1 MANQPKDGG
10 VELGIVHQVDIDR
23 EMQAA
28 YLDYA
33 MSVIVARALPDA
45 RDGLKP
51 VHRRILYAMHDLGL
65 TYDKPYKKSAR
76 IVGEVLGK
84 YHPHGDVAV
93 YEAMARMAQD
103 FAMRHVLVDGQ
114 GNFGSVDGD
123 APAAMRY
130 TEARLAR
137 LAGEMLRDLE
147 KETVDFGPNFDGTLT
162 EPSVLPALLPNLL
175 VNGASGIAVGMAT
188 NIPPHNLGEIC
199 DALIYMIGRAGQ
211 WEEIGIGDLLKFIPG
226 PDFPTGGIVFRYSA
240 GEGEGGTDVIENAY
254 ATGRG
259 RFVVQAKAHVEEM
272 SRSRHRIVVTEL
284 PYMVN
289 KARLVERIAEL
300 VRDNRIE
307 GITDVR
313 DESDRT
319 GMRLVIELT
328 RTVEAADVL
337 AALFKLTPLRTI
349 FGVSMLALVEGE
361 PRTLSLKKA
370 LQHYL
375 EHRQEVVTR
384 RTTYE
389 LRLAKERA
397 HILEGL
403 LKALSFL
410 DEVIQIIRRSQTTD
424 TARANL
430 IKRFRF
436 SEAQANAILDLP
448 LKRLA
453 QLERKKLEEEYA
465 ETKKQIKYLEGLLAS
480 PQKILGVIAQELREL
495 KERYAEPRRTQIVDQ
510 PEGLLTARDLLP
522 NQAVWVSVGVKGR
535 VARRPAQP
543 DDGDA
548 LASAA
553 AGTPAAFLAANTQ
566 DDLLLITADGRATRL
581 PVHQIPEGE
590 GGPWD
595 DLTGLSRKDRVVA
608 ALALPPPAG
617 ERADYLVLAT
627 RRGKVKRIALAEA
640 EAALPATPVVI
651 GLDEGDEIAAATL
664 SAGDGAL
671 LLATRQGQAISFK
684 EDEVRPMGLAA
695 GGIGAL
701 RLGTGDEVVGCA
713 VVAPDRHLLLLT
725 QGGFAKRTPFAE
737 FPTQGR
743 HGRGVVAAKLSTLA
757 GGFVGIAPVGAHDW
771 AVLMLADG
779 RARAL
784 PVADIREMARPA
796 QGSRLAA
803 LAKGEVV
810 MGLAVVPGAAPAPE
824 MPPAAVKT
832 AKPKRETAAPKRES
846 LTEASSAPPTEAQ
859 PPKKPAAPIEEAPAK
874 PTTAAKIPAKART
887 KVKALPKRAATVPA
901 PPTAPKTR
909 AEPQPKPTE
918 SAPPAATRA
927 ASERA
932 ARPRHEPPPLKRGEA
947 KVLSRPGVKETPVE
961 EKQPKDAASLPAK
974 AGKAKTIP
982 LEEPDAE
989 KPAPSA
995 RRGQGK
1001 IIPKK
1006 P

>member
-1 MANQPKDGG
+1 MANQQKNDGI
-10 VELGIVHQVDIDR
+10 ELGTVHQVDIDR

-137 LAGEMLRDLE
+137 LAGEMLRDID
-147 KETVDFGPNFDGTLT
+147 KETVDFGPNFDGTLG
-162 EPSVLPALLPNLL
+162 EPLVLPALLPNLL

-188 NIPPHNLGEIC
+188 NIPPHNLAEVC
-199 DALIYMIGRAGQ
+199 DALVYMIGRAGQ
-211 WEEIGIGDLLKFIPG
+211 WEEIGIADLLKFIPG

-240 GEGEGGTDVIENAY
+240 GDGDGSADVIENAY
-254 ATGRG
+254 AVGRG
-259 RFVVQAKAHVEEM
+259 RFVVQAKAHIEEM

-284 PYMVN
+284 PYAVN
-289 KARLVERIAEL
+289 KARLIERIAEL

-328 RTVEAADVL
+328 RTVEAASVL
-337 AALFKLTPLRTI
+337 TALFKLTPLRTI

-375 EHRQEVVTR
+375 EHRQEIVTR
-384 RTTYE
+384 RTAYE

-403 LKALSFL
+403 LKALSAL
-410 DEVIQIIRRSQTTD
+410 DEVIQLIRRSQTTD
-424 TARANL
+424 TARTNL

-436 SEAQANAILDLP
+436 SEVQANAILDLP

-453 QLERKKLEEEYA
+453 QLERKKLEDEYA
-465 ETKKQIKYLEGLLAS
+465 EKKKQIKYLEGLLAS

-495 KERYAEPRRTQIVDQ
+495 KERYAEPRRTQIVDR
-510 PEGLLTARDLLP
+510 PEGILMARDLLP
-522 NQAVWVSVGVKGR
+522 DQAVWVSVGVKGR
-535 VARRPAQP
+535 VARQPAQP
-543 DDGDA
+543 GDERA
-548 LASAA
+548 LANAA
-553 AGTPAAFLAANTQ
+553 VGTPAAFLAANTQ
-566 DDLLLITADGRATRL
+566 DDLLLFTADGRAARL

-595 DLTGLSRKDRVVA
+595 DLTGLGRKDRVVA
-608 ALALPPPAG
+608 ALALPPATG
-617 ERADYLVLAT
+617 ERTGYLVLAT
-627 RRGKVKRIALAEA
+627 RQGKVKRIALAEA
-640 EAALPATPVVI
+640 ETALPATPVVI
-651 GLDEGDEIAAATL
+651 GLDQGDEVAAATL

-671 LLATRQGQAISFK
+671 LLATRQGQSISFK
-684 EDEVRPMGLAA
+684 EEEARPMGLAA

-701 RLGTGDEVVGCA
+701 RLGAGDEVIACT
-713 VVAPDRHLLLLT
+713 VVAPDLHLLAMT

-737 FPTQGR
+737 FPIQGR
-743 HGRGVVAAKLSTLA
+743 YGRGVAAAKLSNLA
-757 GGFVGIAPVGAHDW
+757 GGFVGVAPVRLHDW
-771 AVLMLADG
+771 AVLVLADG
-779 RARAL
+779 QTRVL
-784 PVADIREMARPA
+784 PAASIREMARA
-796 QGSRLAA
+796 TQGSRVAA
-803 LAKGEVV
+803 LGKGEVV
-810 MGLAVVPGAAPAPE
+810 MGCAVVPGAAPAPE
-824 MPPAAVKT
+824 AQPAPVEK
-832 AKPKRETAAPKRES
+832 AKPKKRAAAPK
-846 LTEASSAPPTEAQ
+846 
-859 PPKKPAAPIEEAPAK
+859 KEAPAK
-874 PTTAAKIPAKART
+874 ISPVPTAKAKLQKRAVAPTEKAPAKSAAAKVPAKGKAEA
-887 KVKALPKRAATVPA
+887 KALPKREATVPVPA
-901 PPTAPKTR
+901 TGPKARTKAQPQP
-909 AEPQPKPTE
+909 AEPAKPATARATKV
-918 SAPPAATRA
+918 APGQTAKP
-927 ASERA
+927 EQ
-932 ARPRHEPPPLKRGEA
+932 EPVTLKRGKA
-947 KVLSRPGVKETPVE
+947 KVIGRKPAAEQKTE
-961 EKQPKDAASLPAK
+961 DAAPIPAK
-974 AGKAKTIP
+974 PGKAKTIP
-982 LEEPDAE
+982 IEKPAAE
-989 KPAPSA
+989 KPAPLA
-995 RRGQGK
+995 RRGRSK
-1001 IIPKK
+1001 TIPKK

>member
-1 MANQPKDGG
+1 MANQPQGDGI
-10 VELGIVHQVDIDR
+10 ELGTVHQVDIDR

-65 TYDKPYKKSAR
+65 THDKPYKKSAR

-162 EPSVLPALLPNLL
+162 EPLVLPALLPNLL

-188 NIPPHNLGEIC
+188 NIPPHNLGEVC

-211 WEEIGIGDLLKFIPG
+211 WEEIGIGDLLRFIPG

-240 GEGEGGTDVIENAY
+240 GEGEGKTDVIENAY
-254 ATGRG
+254 AIGRG
-259 RFVVQAKAHVEEM
+259 RFVVQAKAHIEEM

-328 RTVEAADVL
+328 RTVAAADVL

-375 EHRQEVVTR
+375 EHRQEVVRR
-384 RTTYE
+384 RTAYE

-424 TARANL
+424 TARTNL

-453 QLERKKLEEEYA
+453 QLERKKLEDEYA
-465 ETKKQIKYLEGLLAS
+465 EKKKQIKYLESLLAS

-495 KERYAEPRRTQIVDQ
+495 KERYAEPRRTQIVDR

-522 NQAVWVSVGVKGR
+522 SQAVWVSVGVKGR

-543 DDGDA
+543 GDGDA

-553 AGTPAAFLAANTQ
+553 AGAPAAFLAANTQ
-566 DDLLLITADGRATRL
+566 DDLLLITADGRAARL

-595 DLTGLSRKDRVVA
+595 DLTGLGRKDRVIA

-617 ERADYLVLAT
+617 ERTGYLVLAT
-627 RRGKVKRIALAEA
+627 RQGKVKRIALAEV
-640 EAALPATPVVI
+640 EAALSATPAII
-651 GLDEGDEIAAATL
+651 GLDEGDEVVAAALGTG
-664 SAGDGAL
+664 SSIL

-701 RLGTGDEVVGCA
+701 RLGVSDEVIGCTI
-713 VVAPDRHLLLLT
+713 VAPDRHLLTLT
-725 QGGFAKRTPFAE
+725 QGGFAKRISFAE

-743 HGRGVVAAKLSTLA
+743 YGRGVAAAKLSNLA
-757 GGFVGIAPVGAHDW
+757 GGFVGVASVGAHDW

-779 RARAL
+779 QTRSL
-784 PVADIREMARPA
+784 PVVSIREMARSA
-796 QGSRLAA
+796 QGSRIATLT
-803 LAKGEVV
+803 KGEVV
-810 MGLAVVPGAAPAPE
+810 MGLVVVPGIAPASE
-824 MPPAAVKT
+824 MPPAPVEA
-832 AKPKRETAAPKRES
+832 AKPKRKTAAPKRKAPAEAS
-846 LTEASSAPPTEAQ
+846 PVPITEAKPR
-859 PPKKPAAPIEEAPAK
+859 KKPAASAEKVPAK
-874 PTTAAKIPAKART
+874 PTAVAKAPIKERAEA
-887 KVKALPKRAATVPA
+887 KALPKRAATATTPPA
-901 PPTAPKTR
+901 VPKTQTR
-909 AEPQPKPTE
+909 PQAQPTE
-918 SAPPAATRA
+918 PAPPAAARA
-927 ASERA
+927 EKIASEQA
-932 ARPRHEPPPLKRGEA
+932 TGPRQKPPTLKRGKA
-947 KVLSRPGVKETPVE
+947 KVLSRPTVTEAPVPE
-961 EKQPKDAASLPAK
+961 EKRPKDAAPLPAK
-974 AGKAKTIP
+974 AGKARTIP
-982 LEEPDAE
+982 LEGADAE
-989 KPAPSA
+989 KPATA
-995 RRGQGK
+995 RR
-1001 IIPKK
+1001 
-1006 P
+1006 

>member
-1 MANQPKDGG
+1 MANQPKDDGIE
-10 VELGIVHQVDIDR
+10 VGIVHQVDIDR

-65 TYDKPYKKSAR
+65 THDKPYKKSAR

-162 EPSVLPALLPNLL
+162 EPLVLPALLPNLL

-188 NIPPHNLGEIC
+188 NIPPHNLGEVC
-199 DALIYMIGRAGQ
+199 DALIYMIERAGQ

-240 GEGEGGTDVIENAY
+240 GDGEGSADVIENAY
-254 ATGRG
+254 AVGRG
-259 RFVVQAKAHVEEM
+259 RFVVQAKAHIEEM
-272 SRSRHRIVVTEL
+272 SRGRHRIVVTEL

-300 VRDNRIE
+300 VRDNRVE

-328 RTVEAADVL
+328 RTVKAADVL

-453 QLERKKLEEEYA
+453 QLERKKLEDEYA
-465 ETKKQIKYLEGLLAS
+465 EKKKQIKYLESLLAS
-480 PQKILGVIAQELREL
+480 PQKILGVIAQELWEL
-495 KERYAEPRRTQIVDQ
+495 KERYAEPRRTQIVDR

-522 NQAVWVSVGVKGR
+522 HQAVWVSVSVKGR

-543 DDGDA
+543 GDGDA

-553 AGTPAAFLAANTQ
+553 AGASVAFLAANTQ
-566 DDLLLITADGRATRL
+566 DDLLLITADGRAARL
-581 PVHQIPEGE
+581 PVHQIPESSGAGSLGE

-595 DLTGLSRKDRVVA
+595 DLTGLGRKDRVVT
-608 ALALPPPAG
+608 ALALPPSAG
-617 ERADYLVLAT
+617 EGTGYLMLAT
-627 RRGKVKRIALAEA
+627 RRGKVKRIALIEA
-640 EAALPATPVVI
+640 EAALSATPAI
-651 GLDEGDEIAAATL
+651 ISLDEGDEVAAAAL
-664 SAGDGAL
+664 SPGGGAL

-701 RLGTGDEVVGCA
+701 RLGAGDEVIGCV
-713 VVAPDRHLLLLT
+713 VVAPDRHLLAVT
-725 QGGFAKRTPFAE
+725 QGGFAKRVPFAE
-737 FPTQGR
+737 FPVQGR
-743 HGRGVVAAKLSTLA
+743 YGRGVAAARLSNLA
-757 GGFVGIAPVGAHDW
+757 GGIVGVAPVATHDW
-771 AVLMLADG
+771 AVLMLAEG
-779 RARAL
+779 QARAL
-784 PVADIREMARPA
+784 PVASIREMARST
-796 QGSRLAA
+796 QGSRIAA
-803 LAKGEVV
+803 LAKGEIV
-810 MGLAVVPGAAPAPE
+810 MGLAVVPGVAPAPE
-824 MPPAAVKT
+824 MPPASV
-832 AKPKRETAAPKRES
+832 ETARPKKKAP
-846 LTEASSAPPTEAQ
+846 SAPTAEAKS
-859 PPKKPAAPIEEAPAK
+859 PKKPLAPLEKAPAK
-874 PTTAAKIPAKART
+874 PTAAAKTPAKG
-887 KVKALPKRAATVPA
+887 KAATLPLPKREAMLPTPSAAPKARAKPQPQPA
-901 PPTAPKTR
+901 KPAQPATTRAKKTAPAQTTR
-909 AEPQPKPTE
+909 PRQEAVTPKRGGAKVISRT
-918 SAPPAATRA
+918 PAAEQKPEETA
-927 ASERA
+927 
-932 ARPRHEPPPLKRGEA
+932 PL
-947 KVLSRPGVKETPVE
+947 PV
-961 EKQPKDAASLPAK
+961 K

-989 KPAPSA
+989 RPAPPA
-995 RRGQGK
+995 RRGQSK